1 MEHSSKTYFRGVS
14 SSNPLSLMES
24 MESSIMTG
32 QLLFRPEP
40 DPELDSA
47 SEAGEGDGG

>member
-1 MEHSSKTYFRGVS
+1 MS

-47 SEAGEGDGG
+47 SEAGEGDGGEIG